1 MLKKIGIGILI
12 LMIFVIMLWFTSN
25 NLGNVDVDLA
35 FDTIT
40 TSIPIAFL
48 VVFVFGWAFGLLCT
62 SMFIIRLI
70 NERRQLRRKLRQSEA
85 EVSSLRNLPLVDAD

>member
-1 MLKKIGIGILI
+1 
-12 LMIFVIMLWFTSN
+12 
-25 NLGNVDVDLA
+25 
-35 FDTIT
+35 
-40 TSIPIAFL
+40 